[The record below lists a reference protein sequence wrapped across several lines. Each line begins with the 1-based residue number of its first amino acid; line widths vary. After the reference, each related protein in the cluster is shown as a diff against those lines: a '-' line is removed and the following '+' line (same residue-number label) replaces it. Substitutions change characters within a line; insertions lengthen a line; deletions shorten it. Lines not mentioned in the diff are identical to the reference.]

1 MADSWN
7 LSENLILLCLAIR
20 KGTLLEF
27 SLRIL
32 FFTLATVLIVIVV
45 PQFLIRKKQ
54 GLSFILIV

>member
-7 LSENLILLCLAIR
+7 LSENLILLCLGIR
-20 KGTLLEF
+20 KVTLLEF